1 MEKDVFI
8 VHTRRYRLQRTLYD
22 YLSTQARK
30 CNFQVLNYNDWEW
43 ETPGERIVDVVRR
56 AHRDPDPYE
65 QLPARINQDKLTRLW
80 SSCRVLAIV
89 NPAGLHELKEGA
101 QYELKKLPEFFA
113 MRRNQS
119 TPIPVVLNLNHDRLR
134 KFRGIPVAQ
143 TLSMIDVGDAQSCE
157 NAFAL
162 IALAWLAHGIE
173 SSRRLGGYLLAPSEE
188 FQEPLFG
195 LLQGRRLR
203 LRAETDVAAN
213 ETLDE
218 TALSAIG
225 AFERF
230 WKGRAR
236 KVQEWF
242 SRADDR
248 SPCVEAGRTLI
259 TVVAS
264 RLRELG
270 GPVQRI

>member
-8 VHTRRYRLQRTLYD
+8 VHTRRYPLQRTLYD
-22 YLSTQARK
+22 YVSTHALK
-30 CNFQVLNYNDWEW
+30 CNFQVLDYNDWEW
-43 ETPGERIVDVVRR
+43 ETAGERIVDIVKS

-80 SSCRVLAIV
+80 SSCRVLVIV

-113 MRRNQS
+113 MRRNRH
-119 TPIPVVLNLNHDRLR
+119 TPIPVVLNLGHDRLR
-134 KFRGIPVAQ
+134 KFRGIPVAH

-162 IALAWLAHGIE
+162 IALAWLVHGIE
-173 SSRRLGGYLLAPSEE
+173 SSSRLGGYLLAPSQE

-195 LLQGRRLR
+195 LLQGRKRRLR
-203 LRAETDVAAN
+203 LESDVAGD
-213 ETLDE
+213 ETPDE
-218 TALSAIG
+218 TAVSAIE

-248 SPCVEAGRTLI
+248 CPCVEAGRTLMG
-259 TVVAS
+259 VVAS
-264 RLRELG
+264 RLQLE
-270 GPVQRI
+270 

>member
-1 MEKDVFI
+1 
-8 VHTRRYRLQRTLYD
+8 
-22 YLSTQARK
+22 
-30 CNFQVLNYNDWEW
+30 
-43 ETPGERIVDVVRR
+43 
-56 AHRDPDPYE
+56 
-65 QLPARINQDKLTRLW
+65 
-80 SSCRVLAIV
+80 
-89 NPAGLHELKEGA
+89 
-101 QYELKKLPEFFA
+101 

-162 IALAWLAHGIE
+162 IALAWLAYGIE

-259 TVVAS
+259 AVVAS